1 VSNVTRPHQTFALFN
16 ERASMAVETIPG
28 IRNMHV
34 SWGRVRVQYART
46 IPKIIAITA
55 PDASKRELRT
65 TGLAAIESA

>member
-1 VSNVTRPHQTFALFN
+1 
-16 ERASMAVETIPG
+16 MAVETIPG